1 MKSVDSNVGDFVAD
15 NLAKEIGVL
24 RIKEGRVDTNIT
36 GLRLTTT
43 ERSAETP
50 ARFHLNLANQVVD
63 APKRSPLV

>member
-1 MKSVDSNVGDFVAD
+1 MKHVDSNVGDFVAD
-15 NLAKEIGVL
+15 DLAKEIGVL

-50 ARFHLNLANQVVD
+50 ARFDLNLVNQVVD